1 MLKKIR
7 NYLILVWL
15 VVAGNL
21 QAQEIYTTEIGLH
34 GGGSYF
40 LGDVKLKSL
49 DFQSDYGITFR
60 YVFNQRLSLLA
71 DYHNTSISG
80 DYVQPNENISSP
92 NVTINQKLNTLDLAF
107 AFNFM
112 DYGQLDY
119 ILNSSNHSA
128 YLFMGIGL
136 IQLPDNNISNLN
148 FSIPV
153 GFGYKFK
160 LSNRLHLN
168 LQWTHRLMLAD
179 NIEGHV
185 ALNNPLQLNGTN
197 KFNNDHLGTATIGLS
212 YGLFRRKCKCLNYK

>member
-40 LGDVKLKSL
+40 LGDVKLKSFDL
-49 DFQSDYGITFR
+49 QPDYGITFR
-60 YVFNQRLSLLA
+60 YVFNQRLFLQA
-71 DYHNTSISG
+71 DYNQTSISG
-80 DYVQPNENISSP
+80 NYVQPDENMSNP
-92 NVTINQKLNTLDLAF
+92 NVTINQSLNTLDFTF

-128 YLFMGIGL
+128 YLFMGVGL
-136 IQLPDNNISNLN
+136 IHMPDNNINNLN

-179 NIEGHV
+179 NIEGHA
-185 ALNNPLQLNGTN
+185 ALNNPLQLNGSN
-197 KFNNDHLGTATIGLS
+197 IFNNDHLGTGIIGLS